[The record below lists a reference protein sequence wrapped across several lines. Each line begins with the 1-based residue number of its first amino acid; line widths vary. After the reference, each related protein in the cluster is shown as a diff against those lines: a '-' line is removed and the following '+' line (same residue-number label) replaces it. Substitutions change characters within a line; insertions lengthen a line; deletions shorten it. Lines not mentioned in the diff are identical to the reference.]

1 MTSIRATSSAAALFL
16 LLATSFSCGKPALPG
31 TVRVAIG
38 AQQSPSQLLVYL
50 ARELAYFQACG
61 IGPEIAEFPGSGK
74 ALEALLGGSID
85 VVSGYHEQTMQL
97 PAGAPALRSF
107 VAMTNGHMV
116 ALAVSP
122 RATGIERVDQ
132 LPGRTIGV
140 TTLGSA
146 THLWL
151 RFLLALRGIA
161 PDAVTPIAISTA
173 GRAVAAMENGV
184 VDAGVVSDFTV
195 RTLDQRFG
203 ATRILADTRT
213 PETARA
219 FYGVDQYP
227 GTTLFARRDW
237 LASHPSEARQLA
249 CAVGRARE
257 WALSHTAAEV
267 VARLPASDR
276 GPDPA
281 LYTEVIRLTLPMLTP
296 DGRITPAG
304 AAAARQLAQS
314 SRDAADSYTNEF
326 VDSLLPNR

>member
-1 MTSIRATSSAAALFL
+1 M
-16 LLATSFSCGKPALPG
+16 
-31 TVRVAIG
+31 
-38 AQQSPSQLLVYL
+38 
-50 ARELAYFQACG
+50 
-61 IGPEIAEFPGSGK
+61 
-74 ALEALLGGSID
+74 EALLGGSID

-97 PAGAPALRSF
+97 PAGAPSLRSF

-122 RATGIERVDQ
+122 RATGIERIDQ
-132 LPGRTIGV
+132 LTGRTVGV

-151 RFLLALRGIA
+151 RFLLVMRQIA
-161 PDAVTPIAISTA
+161 PDRVTPIAISTA

-203 ATRILADTRT
+203 TTRILADTRT

-227 GTTLFARRDW
+227 GTALFARRDW
-237 LASHPSEARQLA
+237 IASHPDQARQLA
-249 CAVGRARE
+249 CAVGRARD
-257 WALSHTAAEV
+257 WARSHSAAEIV
-267 VARLPASDR
+267 SRLPASHR
-276 GPDPA
+276 GPDLA

-296 DGRITPAG
+296 DGRFTPEG

-314 SRDAADSYTNEF
+314 SQDAAASYTNEF
-326 VDSLLPNR
+326 VDSLLPSH

>member
-1 MTSIRATSSAAALFL
+1 M
-16 LLATSFSCGKPALPG
+16 
-31 TVRVAIG
+31 
-38 AQQSPSQLLVYL
+38 
-50 ARELAYFQACG
+50 
-61 IGPEIAEFPGSGK
+61 
-74 ALEALLGGSID
+74 EALLGGSID

-132 LPGRTIGV
+132 LTGRTVGV

-151 RFLLALRGIA
+151 RFLLVMRQIT
-161 PDAVTPIAISTA
+161 PDRVTPIAISTA

-203 ATRILADTRT
+203 TTRVLADTRT

-227 GTTLFARRDW
+227 GTALFARRDW
-237 LASHPSEARQLA
+237 IASHPDQARQLA
-249 CAVGRARE
+249 CAVGRARD
-257 WALSHTAAEV
+257 WAHSHTAAEI
-267 VARLPASDR
+267 VARLPASHR
-276 GPDPA
+276 GPDLA

-296 DGRITPAG
+296 DGRFTPEG

-314 SRDAADSYTNEF
+314 SQDAAASYTNEF
-326 VDSLLPNR
+326 VDSLLPGH